1 MIKQLC
7 IGGQLS
13 NSLFSGDKDWKAN
26 ACLNWSHDSMGLYIE
41 GYREAADK
49 LVHDV
54 VQSGTNQDI
63 LVFPISFL
71 YRQYIE
77 LQLKHIIRES
87 RIFLEEEAS
96 FPENHKIG
104 DLWNTV
110 NSLMVRIIKDHDKSI
125 KNYITRE
132 DVQTIKMIITEFVKV
147 DPESFAFRYP
157 KDKNGNKN
165 LDGIQHINLRKLHDQ
180 MDILKEKLDK
190 YCLCVSILRDYQNE
204 MRSEYRS

>member
-1 MIKQLC
+1 M
-7 IGGQLS
+7 S

-26 ACLNWSHDSMGLYIE
+26 ACLNWSLDTMGLYIE

-49 LVHDV
+49 LVHEV
-54 VQSGTNQDI
+54 VESGTNQDI

-87 RIFLEEEAS
+87 RIFLGDGAT
-96 FPENHKIG
+96 FPEHHKIN
-104 DLWNTV
+104 DLWNTA
-110 NSLMVRIIKDHDKSI
+110 NSLMAKIIKDHDQKI

-132 DVQTIKMIITEFVKV
+132 DVQAIKTIISEFVKI
-147 DPESFAFRYP
+147 DPDSFAFRYP

-165 LDGIQHINLRKLHDQ
+165 LEGIEYINLRKLHDQ
-180 MDILKEKLDK
+180 MEILKEKLDK
-190 YCLCVSILRDYQNE
+190 YYLCVSLLRDFQDE
-204 MRSEYRS
+204 MRSEYGP

>member
-1 MIKQLC
+1 M
-7 IGGQLS
+7 S

-26 ACLNWSHDSMGLYIE
+26 ACLNWSLDTMGLYIE

-54 VQSGTNQDI
+54 VESGTNQDI

-87 RIFLEEEAS
+87 RIFLEEGAS
-96 FPENHKIG
+96 FPEHHRIN
-104 DLWNTV
+104 DLWNTA
-110 NSLMVRIIKDHDKSI
+110 NSLMARIIKDHDQSI
-125 KNYITRE
+125 NDYITKE
-132 DVQTIKMIITEFVKV
+132 DIQAIKTIITEFVKV

-157 KDKNGNKN
+157 KDKKGNKN
-165 LDGIQHINLRKLHDQ
+165 LEGIEHINLRKLHDQ
-180 MDILKEKLDK
+180 MGILKEKLDK
-190 YCLCVSILRDYQNE
+190 YYLCVSLLRDFQDE
-204 MRSEYRS
+204 MRAEYGP

>member
-1 MIKQLC
+1 M
-7 IGGQLS
+7 S

>member
-1 MIKQLC
+1 M
-7 IGGQLS
+7 S

-132 DVQTIKMIITEFVKV
+132 DVQIIKMIITEFVKV